1 MEFSG
6 QETSHF
12 GESKNPYE
20 IKSYG
25 NEDEDSTGFSR
36 SRSNKE
42 EKQDFRTKLIKHD
55 HPKSQMTKMK
65 TAKPQYSQE
74 QNDLNKEFEDFMTN
88 DNSEEIKVD
97 VNILQTESQ
106 PKPAEEKKVEE
117 FDWDFKENS
126 NS

>member
-1 MEFSG
+1 
-6 QETSHF
+6 
-12 GESKNPYE
+12 
-20 IKSYG
+20 
-25 NEDEDSTGFSR
+25 
-36 SRSNKE
+36 
-42 EKQDFRTKLIKHD
+42 
-55 HPKSQMTKMK
+55 
-65 TAKPQYSQE
+65 
-74 QNDLNKEFEDFMTN
+74 MTN